1 MRISSSAF
9 QDKGTIPAKYTCDGN
24 NIIPPISISD
34 VPEGTKTLTLIMDDP
49 DVPKSIRPD
58 GIFDHWLVWNIP
70 ADVKEIRE
78 GEAPAGIEGKN
89 TRGDKKYTGPCPPDR
104 EHRYF
109 FKLYALDA
117 ELELDPNTTTKGDL
131 MHAMDG
137 HIIAEVEFM
146 GRYERP

>member
-34 VPEGTKTLTLIMDDP
+34 VPEGTKTLTLIMDEP
-49 DVPKSIRPD
+49 DVPKSFRPD
-58 GIFDHWLVWNIP
+58 VIFDHWLVGNIP

-89 TRGDKKYTGPCPPDR
+89 KRGEKKYTGPGPADR
-104 EHRYF
+104 EPKEF
-109 FKLYALDA
+109 FK
-117 ELELDPNTTTKGDL
+117 
-131 MHAMDG
+131 
-137 HIIAEVEFM
+137 
-146 GRYERP
+146 